1 MVEVGA
7 VTVTRRGRHEQH
19 EWHFRNT
26 WRQALCDLCLRLTLW
41 HAIHVCECINL
52 ERGQYCIRTAGMNLS
67 GIASQFAMQNL
78 SFAMRN

>member
-1 MVEVGA
+1 MNGAVESTNMMEVGA

-41 HAIHVCECINL
+41 HAMHVEECINP
-52 ERGQYCIRTAGMNLS
+52 ERGLYYTSPKQPLS
-67 GIASQFAMQNL
+67 QVVQ
-78 SFAMRN
+78 